1 MYKEDE
7 FNYFVSTRNN
17 LELIIDTLVLMIP
30 DREFY
35 YPEIQ
40 TGELREYQKDIY
52 DLIKIGYI
60 GVSDIEKDYD
70 NKLRELANFKRKLLK
85 FGLLM
90 QPLDRQKEIVMNLA
104 CQYRL
109 HKRLLKQRENFRGDE
124 RD

>member
-17 LELIIDTLVLMIP
+17 LELVIDSLVLMIP

-40 TGELREYQKDIY
+40 TGELRDYQIDIY
-52 DLIKIGYI
+52 DFIKIGYV
-60 GVSDIEKDYD
+60 GVYEIQKDYED
-70 NKLRELANFKRKLLK
+70 KLRELANFKRKLLK

>member
-1 MYKEDE
+1 MYSNRE
-7 FNYFVSTRNN
+7 FAYFVNRRNN
-17 LELIIDTLVLMIP
+17 LDKMIDLLVFMIP

-40 TGELREYQKDIY
+40 TGELRDYQIDIY
-52 DLIKIGYI
+52 DLIKIGYV
-60 GVSDIEKDYD
+60 GVYEIQKDYED
-70 NKLRELANFKRKLLK
+70 KLRELANFKRKLLK

-104 CQYRL
+104 SQYRL
-109 HKRLLKQRENFRGDE
+109 HKRLLKLRENFRGDE

>member
-1 MYKEDE
+1 MYSNRE
-7 FNYFVSTRNN
+7 FAYFVNRRNN
-17 LELIIDTLVLMIP
+17 LDKMTDLLVFMIP

-40 TGELREYQKDIY
+40 TGELRDYQIDIY
-52 DLIKIGYI
+52 DLIKIGYV
-60 GVSDIEKDYD
+60 GVYEIQKDYED
-70 NKLRELANFKRKLLK
+70 KLRELADFKRKLLK

-104 CQYRL
+104 SQYRL
-109 HKRLLKQRENFRGDE
+109 HKRLLKLRENFRGDE

>member
-40 TGELREYQKDIY
+40 TGELRNYQKDIY
-52 DLIKIGYI
+52 DLIKIGYV

>member
-70 NKLRELANFKRKLLK
+70 NKLRALANFKRKLLK

>member
-1 MYKEDE
+1 MFLENE
-7 FNYFVSTRNN
+7 FNYFISTRNN
-17 LELIIDTLVLMIP
+17 LELVIDSLVLMIP

-40 TGELREYQKDIY
+40 TGELRDYQIDIY
-52 DLIKIGYI
+52 DFIKIGYV
-60 GVSDIEKDYD
+60 GVYEIQKDYED
-70 NKLRELANFKRKLLK
+70 KLRELANFKRKLLK

-104 CQYRL
+104 SQYRL